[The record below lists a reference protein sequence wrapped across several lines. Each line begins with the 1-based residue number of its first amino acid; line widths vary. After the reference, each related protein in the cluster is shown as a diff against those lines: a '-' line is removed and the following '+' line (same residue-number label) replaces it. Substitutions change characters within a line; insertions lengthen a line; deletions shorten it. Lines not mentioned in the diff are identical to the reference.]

1 LGKISKSITL
11 SIVVLAL
18 PGIAVLA
25 QDVNGTIVGTVT
37 DPSGGGVSGA
47 SVTVTE
53 VSTKLAQKV
62 TTDNGG
68 NYTAS
73 LLPVGRYDVAVEAQG
88 FKREVKSGV
97 VLNVNDRLTVNIR
110 LQVGSVTEQV
120 TVETAPVQVQLQ
132 QGGEQS
138 TTISGTQVRELALIT
153 RNYEQLIGLMPG
165 VTAASVDQLYVGT
178 TLPSGTAATIPF
190 SINGTRN
197 SQSEYL
203 VDGGDIMDR
212 GSDQTLVNTPSIDSI
227 AEFKVL
233 RTGYSA
239 DIGRAAGG
247 VVSVVTKSGTND
259 FHGDLFEFVR
269 NNDFAANNF
278 YNNATS
284 LNLANGKAQV
294 APLHYNNFGWTLG
307 GPIIIPKVYNGKN
320 RTFFFF
326 SQEFRRYI
334 TYSSGTATEPTTAEI
349 NGIFPHPVCTQY
361 SGNTCAATS
370 NNIANI
376 DPVAREYIKD
386 IYSRVTLPT
395 GTNTL
400 NSLFRNQYYFEQEL
414 YKLDHSFGD
423 KLRISAR
430 YLRDQIPTTEPQGIF
445 SLGETL
451 PNVGNTSTNAPGRN
465 WSVRGVSSF
474 TPTWLNEVGWDFTYG
489 AIISNP
495 LGLINSN
502 YSPDIKTNLPFPV
515 TLTQIPNL
523 AFSGGTSLVGFGPYR
538 DYNRN
543 HNIFDNVTKVRGD
556 HTIRFGLNYN
566 HYQKTENA
574 ASGNQGTFTMTPA
587 SLPTGGATTFEQ
599 SWANFLLGNVAT
611 FTQASEDIKP
621 DMRAQQW
628 EVYLQDD
635 WRIRS
640 NLTLNFGARY
650 SNFRQPIDANK
661 ELTNFDPATYSR
673 AAAPSFTSTG
683 LLASGTPYPYLNGI
697 IINGTNS
704 PFGSA
709 VASQDNSNIAPRFGF
724 AWDPYGD
731 GKTSIRGGYG
741 IFFDATLYGIYE
753 QNVFDNPPYVQS
765 TTIANTTLDNP
776 AGGTAKVSNSPVALH
791 TTPVKFQTPYT
802 QAWSFEIQREITPT
816 SLINV
821 AYVGNKGTHL
831 LGEIDLNQV
840 YPGLAYTSGVIA
852 PTASIT
858 SSNTP
863 LLNALR
869 PYPGYN
875 AINAIEPWF
884 NSNYHSLQVYGK
896 KQLTGDSVFTASY
909 TWSRNLTDNQT
920 DRSTA
925 AQNTYNFDAGEYGPA
940 QYDRTQVFSASIV
953 YTLPFF
959 REQKGIV
966 GKTLG
971 GWEVSAIAN
980 YYTGLPYTV
989 TTSGTDPSGLGII
1002 GASASSLRPD
1012 IISSSACPNGNP
1024 NDGPKTR
1031 FEWFNT
1037 ACFSNVPA
1045 GVHRPGDAGRG
1056 IIRGPGYE
1064 GWNIS
1069 ASKNL
1074 IFKERFRFQLR
1085 GEAENAFNHTNP
1097 STFGSLSTT
1106 SSLFGVV
1113 TGYRD
1118 PRIIQLGAKLYF

>member
-1 LGKISKSITL
+1 LTTICKS
-11 SIVVLAL
+11 LAL
-18 PGIAVLA
+18 IALLLCSGLNIFGQAVT
-25 QDVNGTIVGTVT
+25 GTIVGTVT
-37 DPSGGGVSGA
+37 DPTGAPIAAA
-47 SVTVTE
+47 SVTVTN
-53 VSTKLAQKV
+53 VGTQVTQKV
-62 TTDNGG
+62 TTDNQG
-68 NYTAS
+68 NYTAA
-73 LLPVGRYDVAVEAQG
+73 LLPIGRYNVALEAKG
-88 FKREVKSGV
+88 FKREVKSGI
-97 VLNVNDRLTVNIR
+97 VLNVNDKLTIDIAME
-110 LQVGSVTEQV
+110 VGSTSELVN
-120 TVETAPVQVQLQ
+120 VEAAPVQVQLQ

-212 GSDQTLVNTPSIDSI
+212 GSDQTLVNTPSIDAI

-247 VVSVVTKSGTND
+247 VVSVVTKSGTNE

-269 NNDFAANNF
+269 NSDFAANNF
-278 YNNATS
+278 YNNATGV
-284 LNLANGKAQV
+284 NLVNGKAQV
-294 APLHYNNFGWTLG
+294 APLHYNDFGETLG
-307 GPIIIPKVYNGKN
+307 GPIIIPKLYNGKN

-334 TYSSGTATEPTTAEI
+334 TYTTATAVVPTAAEI
-349 NGIFPHPVCTQY
+349 NGAFPHPVCVRYTG
-361 SGNTCAATS
+361 STCAATS
-370 NNIANI
+370 NTIAAI
-376 DPVAREYIKD
+376 DPVAREYIQD
-386 IYSRVTLPT
+386 IYSRVALPAA
-395 GTNTL
+395 G
-400 NSLFRNQYYFEQEL
+400 NSLTSIFRNQYYFEQEL

-430 YLRDQIPTTEPQGIF
+430 FLRDQIPTIEPQGIF
-445 SLGETL
+445 SLGEAI

-474 TPTWLNEVGWDFTYG
+474 SPTWLNEVGWDFTYG
-489 AIISNP
+489 AIVSNP
-495 LGLINSN
+495 IGLINST

-515 TLTQIPNL
+515 TLTQVPNL
-523 AFSGGTSLVGFGPYR
+523 SFSTFGTGIVGFGPYR

-543 HNIFDNVTKVRGD
+543 HNIFDNVTKIAGD
-556 HTIRFGLNYN
+556 HTLRFGLSYN
-566 HYQKTENA
+566 HYEKTENA
-574 ASGNQGTFTMTPA
+574 ASGNQGTFTFIPA
-587 SLPTGGATTFEQ
+587 SVPTGTTSFEQ
-599 SWANFLLGNVAT
+599 AFANFLQGNVTT
-611 FTQASEDIKP
+611 FTQASADIKP
-621 DMRAQQW
+621 DIKAQQW
-628 EVYLQDD
+628 ETYLQDD
-635 WRIRS
+635 WRIKP

-650 SNFRQPIDANK
+650 SNFRQPVDANH
-661 ELTNFDPATYSR
+661 ELTNFDPALYNR
-673 AAAPSFTSTG
+673 AAAPAFTTTG
-683 LLASGTPYPYLNGI
+683 LLAPGTPYPYVNGI

-704 PFGSA
+704 PFGNNIS
-709 VASQDNSNIAPRFGF
+709 SQDNSNIGPRFGF
-724 AWDPYGD
+724 AWDPFGN
-731 GKTSIRGGYG
+731 GKTSVRGGYG

-753 QNVFDNPPYVQS
+753 QNIFANPPYVQS
-765 TTIANTTLDNP
+765 TTISNTTLDNA
-776 AGGTAKVSNSPVALH
+776 AGGTASVSNSPVALH
-791 TTPVKFQTPYT
+791 ATPAQFHTPYT
-802 QAWSFEIQREITPT
+802 QAWSLELQREITPST
-816 SLINV
+816 LINV

-831 LGEIDLNQV
+831 FGEIDLNEV
-840 YPGLAYTSGVIA
+840 YPGLAYSSGVIA
-852 PTASIT
+852 PNATVT
-858 SSNTP
+858 SANTS
-863 LLNALR
+863 LLNPLR
-869 PYPGYN
+869 PYPGYS
-875 AINAIEPWF
+875 AITTIEPWF

-896 KQLTGDSVFTASY
+896 KQMTGDSVFTASY

-925 AQNTYNFDAGEYGPA
+925 AQNTYNFNAGEYGPA
-940 QYDRTQVFSASIV
+940 QYDRTQVFTASIV

-959 REQKGIV
+959 RDQKGLV

-971 GWEVSAIAN
+971 GWEASAIAN

-989 TTSGTDPSGLGII
+989 TTSGVDPAGLGII
-1002 GASASSLRPD
+1002 GAAFPSSLRPD
-1012 IISSSACPNGNP
+1012 VGGGCDPNN
-1024 NDGPKTR
+1024 GPHTR

-1037 ACFSNVPA
+1037 ACFANVPA
-1045 GVHRPGDAGRG
+1045 GIHRPGDAGRG

-1106 SSLFGVV
+1106 NPLFGTV

-1118 PRIIQLGAKLYF
+1118 PRIIQLGAKFYF